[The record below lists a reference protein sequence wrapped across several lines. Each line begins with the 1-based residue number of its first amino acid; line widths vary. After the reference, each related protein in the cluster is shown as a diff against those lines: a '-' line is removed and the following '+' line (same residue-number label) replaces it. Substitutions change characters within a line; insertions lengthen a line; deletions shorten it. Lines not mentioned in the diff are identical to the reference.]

1 MKKTE
6 QQQLNET
13 IGECLENLRDALNIG
28 SKSRDVIMKLIQFE
42 GNRIDTLENKIDL
55 LMTERAEVIALRSE
69 IKKDEEE
76 DARMKNIVRNGNDGE
91 HYLIT
96 EEKDRYAGVLNE
108 LEKEIEKMF
117 PEVDE
122 TEYLTSSKAN
132 TKHLEKAMKEFD
144 KSCDEHLDRVAETEI
159 TPKALL
165 KLGFE
170 EEYQPN
176 IDNQAGYL
184 YYSFKMWGIEL
195 LSNASDEEGW
205 YVFNDENNEIHNLR
219 KLGDLVLSLNELSKD
234 D

>member
-6 QQQLNET
+6 QQQINKT
-13 IGECLENLRDALNIG
+13 IGECLEDLSESMEMSAKNRDLMM
-28 SKSRDVIMKLIQFE
+28 RLIEF
-42 GNRIDTLENKIDL
+42 GDTRIDSLENKIDI
-55 LMTERAEVIALRSE
+55 LMSERAEAVTQTKEDDVWYNEES
-69 IKKDEEE
+69 KKKHAD
-76 DARMKNIVRNGNDGE
+76 
-91 HYLIT
+91 
-96 EEKDRYAGVLNE
+96 VLSE

-132 TKHLEKAMKEFD
+132 ADNLNAAMKEFY

-170 EEYQPN
+170 EEYQPP

-219 KLGDLVLSLNELSKD
+219 KLGDLVLSLNEL
-234 D
+234 

>member
-6 QQQLNET
+6 QQQINET
-13 IGECLENLRDALNIG
+13 IGECLENLRDTLKIG
-28 SKSRDVIMKLIQFE
+28 SESRDLIMKLIQFE

-55 LMTERAEVIALRSE
+55 LMIERAEVIALRSE
-69 IKKDEEE
+69 IKTDEEE
-76 DARMKNIVRNGNDGE
+76 DERMKSIIRNGNDGE

-96 EEKDRYAGVLNE
+96 EEKEGYAGALNE
-108 LEKEIEKMF
+108 LKKEIEKMF

-132 TKHLEKAMKEFD
+132 ADKLNAAMKSFD
-144 KSCDEHLDRVAETEI
+144 TACDEHLDRVAETEI

-170 EEYQPN
+170 EEYQPP

-195 LSNASDEEGW
+195 LSNASDEDGW

>member
-1 MKKTE
+1 MEKTE
-6 QQQLNET
+6 QQQINET
-13 IGECLENLRDALNIG
+13 IGECLENLRDALKIG
-28 SKSRDVIMKLIQFE
+28 SESRDIIMNLLQFE

-55 LMTERAEVIALRSE
+55 LMTERAEAI
-69 IKKDEEE
+69 EERFKGI
-76 DARMKNIVRNGNDGE
+76 DF
-91 HYLIT
+91 
-96 EEKDRYAGVLNE
+96 LNQT
-108 LEKEIEKMF
+108 EKM
-117 PEVDE
+117 ELDE
-122 TEYLTSSKAN
+122 TECLTSSKAN
-132 TKHLEKAMKEFD
+132 IGRLLEAVEEFD
-144 KSCDEHLDRVAETEI
+144 KSCDEHLERIAETEI

-170 EEYQPN
+170 EEYQPP

-195 LSNASDEEGW
+195 LSNASDEKGW

>member
-1 MKKTE
+1 MSNWIGRLQEEK
-6 QQQLNET
+6 NE
-13 IGECLENLRDALNIG
+13 LALRL
-28 SKSRDVIMKLIQFE
+28 MKLDEF
-42 GNRIDTLENKIDL
+42 T
-55 LMTERAEVIALRSE
+55 RSE
-69 IKKDEEE
+69 RFDELSLIEKDILVKQENVMTHYLEILESRLASIRTKNLDKSIFHDEEE
-76 DARMKNIVRNGNDGE
+76 DERMKSIVRNGNDGE

-96 EEKDRYAGVLNE
+96 EEKEGYADTLSE
-108 LEKEIEKMF
+108 LKKEIEKMF

-132 TKHLEKAMKEFD
+132 ADKLNAAMKDFD
-144 KSCDEHLDRVAETEI
+144 KSCYEHLNRIAETEI

-170 EEYQPN
+170 EEYQPP

-219 KLGDLVLSLNELSKD
+219 KLGDLITSLNELS
-234 D
+234 